1 MDRERNWKIHA
12 IQPQPKEEQ
21 EKTMKKKMIV
31 LLAAALLALGASNAM
46 AYFEDY
52 ELIRVVYNA
61 STGNE
66 MATDLGNIT
75 TLLGNAA
82 SAGAAGYTVGG
93 GSNAFTGGTAL
104 GSSANANLYSAYFAL
119 DYIAGSSTNTW
130 FSSTAATSPN
140 NAGQYDPMKNAAMS
154 TFFLNYMGPGTESV
168 QTMKGAGSN
177 SYQANFDATPGN
189 FAAYLD
195 TLTGEASLATL
206 ASGSVSQNLFFWADG
221 SVNGNGVKVLDI
233 LTNADGSTTL
243 KATATPIPAAAYLL
257 GSGLMGLLGLRRK
270 QRG

>member
-1 MDRERNWKIHA
+1 
-12 IQPQPKEEQ
+12 
-21 EKTMKKKMIV
+21 MKKKMIV

-66 MATDLGNIT
+66 MATDLGNIN

-82 SAGAAGYTVGG
+82 SSGASGYTVGG
-93 GSNAFTGGTAL
+93 GANAFTGGTAL
-104 GSSANANLYSAYFAL
+104 SAPNNANLYTAYFAL

-130 FSSTAATSPN
+130 FSSTANISPN
-140 NAGQYDPMKNAAMS
+140 NAGQYDPMKSVAFQ
-154 TFFLNYMGPGTESV
+154 TFFLNYQTPGTQSV
-168 QTMKGAGSN
+168 QTMNGAGSN
-177 SYQANFDATPGN
+177 SYQENFDATPGN

-206 ASGSVSQNLFFWADG
+206 ASGSVSQNLFFWANGD
-221 SVNGNGVKVLDI
+221 VNGNGVKVLDI

-243 KATATPIPAAAYLL
+243 TAVPNTPEVPIPAAAWLL
-257 GSGLMGLLGLRRK
+257 GSGLMGLVGIRRRMK
-270 QRG
+270 